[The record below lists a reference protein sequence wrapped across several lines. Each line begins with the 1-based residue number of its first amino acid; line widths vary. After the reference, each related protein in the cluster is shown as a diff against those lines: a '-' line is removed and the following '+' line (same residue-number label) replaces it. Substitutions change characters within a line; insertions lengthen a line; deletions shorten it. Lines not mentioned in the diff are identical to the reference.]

1 MSLRCV
7 LLGIPSRRRVSFGR
21 MSGYGLALGV
31 LALAAGC
38 HRGSPQSESPTGAAA
53 PAGTAPAVALGTYR
67 AVLTLPGGDLPFGL
81 ELEREGSAPVAYLLN
96 GGERLEVTEVTIAG
110 PHLDIRMPG
119 YENRLVADAK
129 GDELQG
135 EIILD
140 KMGGKQQ
147 HIPLHAKLGEGYR
160 FFDNAA
166 AENTGVAGQAAPSH
180 GDTTS
185 RIDTPN
191 RGAPSNNMGPAQ
203 HDLSGRWAVNFID
216 DADGKPDAAVGE
228 FTQSHDIVSGT
239 FLTATGDHR
248 FLGGQ
253 IEGDELYL
261 STFDGAHAFLYKA
274 KIGAD
279 GTLTGDFWS
288 GTAYH
293 ERWTGRRDAHAA
305 LPDAYS
311 LTSLRTGAKHLN
323 FAFPDLA
330 GNTVT
335 SNDPAFKGKVMIV
348 ALAGSWCP
356 NCHDEAAFLE
366 PLYRDY
372 RGKGVEI
379 VSLMFE
385 HFGDFP
391 RAAAATQRF
400 RQHYGIEYTTLI
412 AGISDK
418 DEAAKVLPTLD
429 RVYAF
434 PTTIFI
440 DRKGNVRKIHTGFS
454 GPATG
459 EHYTQ
464 FVNEVKDT
472 LDRLLAET

>member
-1 MSLRCV
+1 MV
-7 LLGIPSRRRVSFGR
+7 
-21 MSGYGLALGV
+21 ATNQ
-31 LALAAGC
+31 AA
-38 HRGSPQSESPTGAAA
+38 
-53 PAGTAPAVALGTYR
+53 V
-67 AVLTLPGGDLPFGL
+67 
-81 ELEREGSAPVAYLLN
+81 
-96 GGERLEVTEVTIAG
+96 
-110 PHLDIRMPG
+110 
-119 YENRLVADAK
+119 
-129 GDELQG
+129 
-135 EIILD
+135 
-140 KMGGKQQ
+140 
-147 HIPLHAKLGEGYR
+147 
-160 FFDNAA
+160 
-166 AENTGVAGQAAPSH
+166 VAGQAS
-180 GDTTS
+180 GLDES
-185 RIDTPN
+185 GGVN
-191 RGAPSNNMGPAQ
+191 V
-203 HDLSGRWAVNFID
+203 SGRWAVNFID
-216 DADGKPDAAVGE
+216 DGDSKPEAAVGE
-228 FTQSHDIVSGT
+228 FTQSRDTVSGT

-253 IEGDELYL
+253 IKGDELYL

-274 KIGAD
+274 KINAD

-293 ERWTGRRDAHAA
+293 ERWTARRDASAA
-305 LPDAYS
+305 LPDAYT
-311 LTSLRTGAKHLN
+311 LTAMRTGVKHLN

-335 SNDPAFKGKVMIV
+335 SHDPAFKGKVMIV

-356 NCHDEAAFLE
+356 NCHDEAAFLA

-372 RGKGVEI
+372 RGRGVEI

-391 RAAAATQRF
+391 RAAEATQRF

-418 DEAAKVLPTLD
+418 DEAAKVLPMLD

-459 EHYTQ
+459 DHYTQ

-472 LDRLLAET
+472 LDRLLAES

>member
-1 MSLRCV
+1 MFKSTRFLSLRS
-7 LLGIPSRRRVSFGR
+7 I
-21 MSGYGLALGV
+21 SGCGLALGAV
-31 LALAAGC
+31 ALAAC
-38 HRGSPQSESPTGAAA
+38 HQKSPQSESA
-53 PAGTAPAVALGTYR
+53 PSASAPGVAIGTYR

-81 ELEREGSAPVAYLLN
+81 ELAQEGSATVAYLLN
-96 GGERLEVTEVTIAG
+96 GGERLEVTEVTVAG

-119 YENRLVADAK
+119 YENRLIADAK

-147 HIPLHAKLGEGYR
+147 HIPLHAKLGQGYR
-160 FFDNAA
+160 FFEDAA
-166 AENTGVAGQAAPSH
+166 GDGTGVAGQADASGHNDTPGNTDAPSH
-180 GDTTS
+180 G
-185 RIDTPN
+185 
-191 RGAPSNNMGPAQ
+191 
-203 HDLSGRWAVNFID
+203 DLSGRWAVNFVD
-216 DADGKPDAAVGE
+216 DADGKPEPAVGE
-228 FTQSHDIVSGT
+228 FTQSRDIVSGT

-253 IEGDELYL
+253 LKGDELYL

-279 GTLTGDFWS
+279 GTLAGDFWS

-293 ERWTGRRDAHAA
+293 ERWTGRRDANAA

-311 LTSLRTGAKHLN
+311 LTAMRTGAKHLN

-356 NCHDEAAFLE
+356 NCHDEAAFLA

-391 RAAAATQRF
+391 RAAEATRRF

-418 DEAAKVLPTLD
+418 DEAAKVLPMLD

-440 DRKGNVRKIHTGFS
+440 DRRGNVRKIHTGFS

-459 EHYTQ
+459 AHYTQ
-464 FVNEVKDT
+464 FVDEVKDT
-472 LDRLLAET
+472 LDRLLAES